1 VVRLFDPAV
10 SLMGRLRFAQ
20 KFLLIALVFLAALA
34 FTGRAYLR
42 SQDGQIA
49 FSAKERV
56 GVRVVAPAGTL
67 LGRLAALRT
76 TAVRAAGG
84 DAAAA
89 DALPAREQAVA
100 EAVTAVDRAVRADGE
115 ALGVGRRWQELRSAI
130 EAAPGAGETPAE
142 RSKAYGALTDAAA
155 ALIVEA
161 GNSSNLILDP
171 DLDSY
176 YVMDDVITKMPG
188 VLTGLAATSDL
199 RVLVAADPGRAA
211 DRRIDLAVAQGAL
224 VAALEAGSSGLQTA
238 FEATADGRLKSDLE
252 GDDARVR
259 EAVTGV
265 AERLEAVA
273 RGRDA
278 GADPGTDAA
287 LAGATELQDELAPA
301 LDRLLVARLDRLRAE
316 KRTVLI
322 AALLALL
329 AASYLFA
336 GFYLAVRRSVGRVRA
351 ALDSVGSHE
360 VAGLEDG
367 LRRVAAGSLTR
378 SLEATTPPLVR
389 AGRDELGDVEAAVE
403 EIRARTAESIASY
416 EAMRAGTTELLREI
430 AAGSATLTLG
440 SDQVAGTT
448 GDMDAAIAEIAGST
462 GTLAAGAERQVE
474 AISDVR
480 GLAGEVLAA
489 SRASAEAAGST
500 ADAAG
505 AARGMTEEGVE
516 AVLEATAAT
525 AAVRA
530 AAAEASAVVATLADT
545 SARIGAFTSTIDGI
559 AEQTNL
565 LALNAAIEAARAG
578 DHGRG
583 FAVVA
588 AEVRSL
594 AEQAQD
600 AAASISALVDEVTR
614 DAARA
619 GDAVAE
625 GERRTAECD
634 ARVQRAREAFE
645 HIGAGVDGVAE
656 RAGGIAAAAAQVAAD
671 AERIGERLAEVTEV
685 AEASAA
691 TGEQVSAATQQ
702 SSASTQQIAA
712 SAQQLAGTA
721 RELERLVARFELA

>member
-1 VVRLFDPAV
+1 
-10 SLMGRLRFAQ
+10 MGRLRFAQ
-20 KFLLIALVFLAALA
+20 KFALIALVFLAALA

-56 GVRVVAPAGTL
+56 GLRVVAPAGTL

-89 DALPAREQAVA
+89 EGLPARADAVSA
-100 EAVTAVDRAVRADGE
+100 AAAAVDRAVRADGD
-115 ALGVGRRWQELRSAI
+115 ALGVAKRWQELRAAI
-130 EAAPGAGETPAE
+130 DAAPRAGDTPAA
-142 RSKAYGALTDAAA
+142 RSKAYGALTAAA
-155 ALIVEA
+155 ASLIVES

-176 YVMDDVITKMPG
+176 YVMDDVITKVPG

-199 RVLVAADPGRAA
+199 RVLVAADAATAA

-224 VAALEAGSSGLQTA
+224 VAALEAGSAGLQTA
-238 FEATADGRLKSDLE
+238 FGATADGRLKTGLD

-259 EAVTGV
+259 DAVSGV
-265 AERLEAVA
+265 AEQLDAVA
-273 RGRDA
+273 RGGAA
-278 GADPGTDAA
+278 GRDPGTDAA
-287 LAGATELQDELAPA
+287 LAVATELQEALAPA

-316 KRTVLI
+316 KRKVVVV
-322 AALLALL
+322 ALLAVV
-329 AASYLFA
+329 AALYLFA
-336 GFYLAVRRSVGRVRA
+336 GFYLAVRRSVGRVRT
-351 ALDSVGSHE
+351 ALDSVGEHE

-367 LRRVAAGSLTR
+367 LSRVAAGSLTR
-378 SLEATTPPLVR
+378 SLDATTPPLVR
-389 AGRDELGDVEAAVE
+389 GGRDELGDVEDAVE
-403 EIRARTAESIASY
+403 RIRARTAESIVSY
-416 EAMRAGTTELLREI
+416 EAMRAGTTELLRDI
-430 AAGSATLTLG
+430 AAGSASLTSG
-440 SDQVAGTT
+440 SDQVASTT
-448 GDMDAAIAEIAGST
+448 GDMDAAIAEIADST
-462 GTLAAGAERQVE
+462 GTLAAGAERQVA
-474 AISDVR
+474 AIVDVR
-480 GLAGEVLAA
+480 GIAGEVLAA
-489 SRASAEAAGST
+489 SRASAEAAGG
-500 ADAAG
+500 AAEAAG
-505 AARGMTEEGVE
+505 AARSVTEEGVA

-530 AAAEASAVVATLADT
+530 AAAEASAVVATLAQT

-594 AEQAQD
+594 AEQAQA
-600 AAASISALVDEVTR
+600 AAASISGLVDAVQR
-614 DAARA
+614 DAAQA
-619 GDAVAE
+619 GEAVAE

-634 ARVQRAREAFE
+634 VRVQRAREAFE
-645 HIGAGVDGVAE
+645 RIGAGVDGVAE
-656 RAGGIAAAAAQVAAD
+656 RAGGIAAAAAQVAGD
-671 AERIGERLAEVTEV
+671 AERIGARLAEVTEV
-685 AEASAA
+685 AEASAS